1 MISGCPQVRYAVSAE
16 TTEPAADQPHPGD
29 AARSEGQAAAADAG
43 PREGGGAVQVLQARR
58 SQHQDQGHAP
68 VSTVPTKTPRW
79 ITVCF
84 SDNFGQFGKYELMQ
98 CGGSETF

>member
-1 MISGCPQVRYAVSAE
+1 MISPNNICLLIAGCPQVRYAVSAE

-29 AARSEGQAAAADAG
+29 AARPEGQAAAADAG

-68 VSTVPTKTPRW
+68 VSTYQDTQV
-79 ITVCF
+79 
-84 SDNFGQFGKYELMQ
+84 DNGMLQ
-98 CGGSETF
+98 